1 MYACTPTPPHPT
13 PQGEA
18 ARLYLSS
25 IEGLRGALLS
35 LKGISQ
41 KRERLEERLR
51 CGLKHCVAVSSLEQ
65 RNGS

>member
-1 MYACTPTPPHPT
+1 MMDTIHKLYDCPPSP

-25 IEGLRGALLS
+25 IEGLRSALLS

-51 CGLKHCVAVSSLEQ
+51 
-65 RNGS
+65 

>member
-1 MYACTPTPPHPT
+1 MSVPPPTPAH

-41 KRERLEERLR
+41 KRERLEEKLR
-51 CGLKHCVAVSSLEQ
+51 
-65 RNGS
+65 

>member
-1 MYACTPTPPHPT
+1 MMDTIHKLYDCPSPPLLP

-25 IEGLRGALLS
+25 IEGLRSALLS

-51 CGLKHCVAVSSLEQ
+51 
-65 RNGS
+65 